1 MKILSIETSNKIC
14 SVAILEDKNLI
25 KKIELNNGLT
35 HSETLMPLIKQ
46 ILEET
51 KLSLS
56 NIDLLVCDIGPGSF
70 TGIRIGI
77 ATVKAFTDSLN
88 IPSVGIS
95 SLEGLAYN
103 IKNEGLICSLIDC
116 KNNNCYYSLYELK
129 NNTYTLLE
137 EPKADSV
144 ENCLNYLNYKYS
156 NSVITFNGDVSL
168 YKELI
173 ENTSKNFILLESTNT
188 QFNNVKINSNNI
200 DVYNLGIAGF
210 NKFNKNGKDENL
222 LPLYLKKPQAQRQ
235 LEEKSI
241 SIETMQT
248 SDLDHLDISK
258 FDDFWNIDI
267 LKDELKSRNSEFVC
281 AKIENKVVGFAGI
294 KIVLDTADIMN
305 IAVKEDYRRQG
316 IATLLLNNIFDICNE
331 KNIKT
336 INLEVNEENFS
347 AIRLYQ
353 KFGFKENGRR
363 KKYYDNKFDAIL
375 MGRVKMDKKWSK
387 GTGQYSLKL

>member
-14 SVAILEDKNLI
+14 STAILEDKNLI

-51 KLSLS
+51 KLSLY

-235 LEEKSI
+235 LEGKSI

-267 LKDELKSRNSEFVC
+267 LKDELKSQNSEFVC

-316 IATLLLNNIFDICNE
+316 IATLLLNNILDICNE

-375 MGRVKMDKKWSK
+375 MER
-387 GTGQYSLKL
+387 

>member
-14 SVAILEDKNLI
+14 STAILEDKNLI

-51 KLSLS
+51 NLNLS

-88 IPSVGIS
+88 IPSIGIS
-95 SLEGLAYN
+95 SLEALAYN
-103 IKNEGLICSLIDC
+103 IKKDGIICSLLDC

-137 EPKADSV
+137 KPIADSV

-156 NSVITFNGDVSL
+156 NSVITFIGDVSL

-173 ENTSKNFILLESTNT
+173 ENTSNNFILSDSTNT
-188 QFNNVKINSNNI
+188 QFNNANINLNNI

-235 LEEKSI
+235 LEEKNI
-241 SIETMQT
+241 TIEKMQL
-248 SDLDHLDISK
+248 SDLSNIDLPK
-258 FDDFWNIDI
+258 FDDFWNISI
-267 LKDELKSRNSEFVC
+267 LKDELKSQTSEFVC
-281 AKIENKVVGFAGI
+281 AKIENQVIGFAGI
-294 KIVLDTADIMN
+294 KIVLDTADIMD
-305 IAVKEDYRRQG
+305 IAIKEEFRRQG

-375 MGRVKMDKKWSK
+375 MER
-387 GTGQYSLKL
+387 

>member
-235 LEEKSI
+235 LEGKSI

-267 LKDELKSRNSEFVC
+267 LKDELKSQNSEFVC

-316 IATLLLNNIFDICNE
+316 IATLLLNNILDICNE

-347 AIRLYQ
+347 AIQLYQ

-375 MGRVKMDKKWSK
+375 MGR
-387 GTGQYSLKL
+387 

>member
-14 SVAILEDKNLI
+14 STAILEDKNLI

-156 NSVITFNGDVSL
+156 NYVITFIGDVSL

-173 ENTSKNFILLESTNT
+173 ENTSKNFILIDNTNT
-188 QFNNVKINSNNI
+188 QFKNVNINSNNI

-235 LEEKSI
+235 LEGKSI

-267 LKDELKSRNSEFVC
+267 LKDELKSQNSEFVC
-281 AKIENKVVGFAGI
+281 AKIGNKVVGFAGI

-316 IATLLLNNIFDICNE
+316 IATLLLNNILDICNE

-347 AIRLYQ
+347 AIQLYQ

-363 KKYYDNKFDAIL
+363 KKYYNNKFDAIL
-375 MGRVKMDKKWSK
+375 M
-387 GTGQYSLKL
+387 KL

>member
-51 KLSLS
+51 KLDLS

-137 EPKADSV
+137 EPKTDSV

-235 LEEKSI
+235 LEGKSI

-267 LKDELKSRNSEFVC
+267 LKDELKSQNSEFVC

-316 IATLLLNNIFDICNE
+316 IATLLLNNILDICNE

-375 MGRVKMDKKWSK
+375 MER
-387 GTGQYSLKL
+387 

>member
-95 SLEGLAYN
+95 SLEGLTYN

-144 ENCLNYLNYKYS
+144 ENCLNYLNYNYS
-156 NSVITFNGDVSL
+156 NSVITFIGDVSL

-173 ENTSKNFILLESTNT
+173 EKTSKNFILLDSTNT
-188 QFNNVKINSNNI
+188 QINNININLNNI

-235 LEEKSI
+235 LEGKSI

-267 LKDELKSRNSEFVC
+267 LKDELKSQNSEFVC

-316 IATLLLNNIFDICNE
+316 IATLLLNNILDICNE

-375 MGRVKMDKKWSK
+375 MER
-387 GTGQYSLKL
+387 

>member
-95 SLEGLAYN
+95 SLEGLTYN

-144 ENCLNYLNYKYS
+144 ENCLNYLNYNYS
-156 NSVITFNGDVSL
+156 NSVITFIGDVSL

-173 ENTSKNFILLESTNT
+173 EKTSKNFILLDSTNT
-188 QFNNVKINSNNI
+188 QINNININLNNI

-222 LPLYLKKPQAQRQ
+222 LPLYLKKPQAQKQ
-235 LEEKSI
+235 LEGKSI

-258 FDDFWNIDI
+258 FDNFWNIDI
-267 LKDELKSRNSEFVC
+267 LKDELKSQNSEFVC

-316 IATLLLNNIFDICNE
+316 IATLLLNNILDICNE

-375 MGRVKMDKKWSK
+375 MER
-387 GTGQYSLKL
+387 

>member
-267 LKDELKSRNSEFVC
+267 LKDELKSQNSEFVC

-316 IATLLLNNIFDICNE
+316 IATLLLNNILDICNE

-353 KFGFKENGRR
+353 KFGFEENGRR

-375 MGRVKMDKKWSK
+375 MGR
-387 GTGQYSLKL
+387 

>member
-95 SLEGLAYN
+95 SLEGLTYN

-129 NNTYTLLE
+129 NNAYTLLE

-144 ENCLNYLNYKYS
+144 ENCLNYLNYNYS
-156 NSVITFNGDVSL
+156 NSVITFIGDVSL

-173 ENTSKNFILLESTNT
+173 EKTSKNFILLDSTNT
-188 QFNNVKINSNNI
+188 QINNININLNNI

-222 LPLYLKKPQAQRQ
+222 LPLYLKKPQAQKQ
-235 LEEKSI
+235 LEGKSI

-258 FDDFWNIDI
+258 FDNFWNIDI
-267 LKDELKSRNSEFVC
+267 LKDELKSQNSEFVC

-316 IATLLLNNIFDICNE
+316 IATLLLNNILDICNE

-347 AIRLYQ
+347 AIQLYQ

-363 KKYYDNKFDAIL
+363 KKYYNNKFDAIL
-375 MGRVKMDKKWSK
+375 M
-387 GTGQYSLKL
+387 KL

>member
-103 IKNEGLICSLIDC
+103 VKNEGLICSLIDC

-156 NSVITFNGDVSL
+156 NYVITFIGDVSL

-173 ENTSKNFILLESTNT
+173 ENTSKNFILIDNTNT
-188 QFNNVKINSNNI
+188 QFKNVNINSNNI

-235 LEEKSI
+235 LEGKSI

-267 LKDELKSRNSEFVC
+267 LKDELKSQNSEFVC
-281 AKIENKVVGFAGI
+281 AKIGNKVVGFAGI

-316 IATLLLNNIFDICNE
+316 IATLLLNNILDICNE

-347 AIRLYQ
+347 AIQLYQ

-363 KKYYDNKFDAIL
+363 KKYYNNKFDAIL
-375 MGRVKMDKKWSK
+375 M
-387 GTGQYSLKL
+387 KL

>member
-235 LEEKSI
+235 LEGKSI

-267 LKDELKSRNSEFVC
+267 LKDELKSQNSEFVC

-316 IATLLLNNIFDICNE
+316 IATLLLNNILDICNE

-353 KFGFKENGRR
+353 KFGFEENGRR

-375 MGRVKMDKKWSK
+375 MER
-387 GTGQYSLKL
+387 

>member
-222 LPLYLKKPQAQRQ
+222 LPLYLKKTQAQRQ
-235 LEEKSI
+235 LEGKSI

-258 FDDFWNIDI
+258 FDDFWNIGI
-267 LKDELKSRNSEFVC
+267 LKDELKSQNSEFVC

-375 MGRVKMDKKWSK
+375 MER
-387 GTGQYSLKL
+387 